1 MGPFG
6 TEFLFPITD
15 LDQPSTSKGV
25 RHLSADVQCGPDDM
39 TSSMLSQTTSFE
51 RLPKLFTTGI
61 KIEEPQANVMKSNKI
76 TSDFGTCTDKYDNA
90 VTIGRQS
97 VGIKIEES
105 IQNVIEYFTTEQI
118 VEKPLISPSKLDE
131 KTETKLLKPV
141 SSINDFNPV
150 SSSLK
155 INDSGSEFCGS
166 VGSCDKSPTLL
177 ATSSTNTS
185 NEKNILIKISQAS
198 CNRRNL
204 ACGGVHVHSFK
215 ERQVSEDVVYLGEWQ
230 KEHKIIRSSII
241 RKSIPLSK
249 RPRLHL
255 KEHTKINKITKPS
268 KKTISATKPQPT
280 INNREKLN
288 NADQNSNM
296 NSTKTVC
303 TRKNNITKK
312 VK

>member
-1 MGPFG
+1 
-6 TEFLFPITD
+6 
-15 LDQPSTSKGV
+15 
-25 RHLSADVQCGPDDM
+25 M
-39 TSSMLSQTTSFE
+39 TPSMLSQTTSFE

-61 KIEEPQANVMKSNKI
+61 KIEEPQADFMKSNKI
-76 TSDFGTCTDKYDNA
+76 TTDFGTCTDKYDNT

-97 VGIKIEES
+97 VEIKIKES

-118 VEKPLISPSKLDE
+118 NEKPLFSPTKLDE
-131 KTETKLLKPV
+131 KTETKLLK
-141 SSINDFNPV
+141 PV

-166 VGSCDKSPTLL
+166 VGSCAKSPTLL

-185 NEKNILIKISQAS
+185 NEKNLLIKISQAS

-241 RKSIPLSK
+241 RKSIPLPK

-268 KKTISATKPQPT
+268 NKTISATKPQPT
-280 INNREKLN
+280 IKNREKLN